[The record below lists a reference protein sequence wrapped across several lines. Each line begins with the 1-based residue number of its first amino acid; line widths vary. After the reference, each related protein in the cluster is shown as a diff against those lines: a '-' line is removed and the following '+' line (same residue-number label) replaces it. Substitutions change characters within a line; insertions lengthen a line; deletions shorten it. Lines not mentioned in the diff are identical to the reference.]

1 MLATVYPKLFTE
13 CLAKCGAQVA
23 YKTTKLVYCPD
34 CRLKTIREN
43 SRAAMARVRIAKGVK
58 PVKGLPYKCSV
69 CGCEYIRNMVRSHRC
84 PTCQEAA
91 ATKVSRNRAAALR
104 ASEEGRKYIRQW
116 TNGRRAVDSTW
127 GVSAH
132 MSTLIHRALGKGKAG
147 KSWRTFVDYS
157 LEELMTHL
165 EKQFLPGMTWANR
178 SDWHID
184 HIIPRSLFKYE
195 SAQDPEFK
203 SAWVL
208 SNLRPIW
215 AGDNIRKNAKRTHLI

>member
-1 MLATVYPKLFTE
+1 MINHTPKPIA
-13 CLAKCGAQVA
+13 CHGGCGKQVL
-23 YKTTKLVYCPD
+23 YKTSPKVYCDD
-34 CRLKTIREN
+34 CRKTAIRN
-43 SRAAMARVRIAKGVK
+43 RSRETMANVRIAKGVV

-84 PTCQEAA
+84 PTCQDAA
-91 ATKVSRNRAAALR
+91 ATKVSRNRAAAVR

-116 TNGRRAVDSTW
+116 TNNRRAVDPSW
-127 GVSAH
+127 SVSAH
-132 MSTLIHRALGKGKAG
+132 MTTLIHRALGKGKAG

-157 LEELMTHL
+157 LEELMVHL
-165 EKQFLPGMTWANR
+165 EKQFLPGMTWVNR
-178 SDWHID
+178 CDWHID

-215 AGDNIRKNAKRTHLI
+215 AIDNIRKNAKRTHLI